1 MCITNEKMIIVN
13 KALCALGLRSGFC
26 RVVVNAN
33 GGCQLTKFGDGG
45 GKALRTSV
53 GDWQAQ
59 HSEREAAE

>member
-45 GKALRTSV
+45 REGTKNVSGRLASTAL
-53 GDWQAQ
+53 
-59 HSEREAAE
+59 